1 MARGFNTR
9 RPRVSANSLRASS
22 AIFIVMVIVF
32 SLGYYLGGKNS
43 DGPVDQAISKISS
56 AGHSAADK
64 STLQRAAIEGA
75 LRASGDQWSN
85 FFPKSAVDILDA
97 QINSQYTGVGLTL
110 RKAKSGAIEV
120 AGVDTASPADLAGIK
135 VGDEVVAINKADVTG
150 SSLSSVIAMLRGES
164 GTRVSFE
171 VLREGKKFSLTVKR
185 DLVNATNVIVSSLA
199 SDVAIVSINSFTHG
213 VANSVQSKLL
223 EVPHTKGIVLD
234 LRSNPGGLLDEAVA
248 VARQFINGGTIVSYQ
263 KADGTVVGFDADK
276 SGADPAPM
284 IVLINRSTASAAE
297 VLAAALQD
305 RNRAV
310 VIGEKS
316 YGKGSVQEITTLND
330 GSKLELTIAN
340 YRAPSGRLIEG
351 IGITPDLRV
360 ADSDLAEKSLSILA
374 GLSSLIEPSKP

>member
-1 MARGFNTR
+1 
-9 RPRVSANSLRASS
+9 
-22 AIFIVMVIVF
+22 MVIVF

-150 SSLSSVIAMLRGES
+150 SSLTSVIAMLRGES

-171 VLREGKKFSLTVKR
+171 VLREGKKYSLKVKR
-185 DLVNATNVIVSSLA
+185 DLVNATNVIVSSLT

-248 VARQFINGGTIVSYQ
+248 VARQFLNGGTIVSYQ

-360 ADSDLAEKSLSILA
+360 ADSDLAEKSLSILV

>member
-1 MARGFNTR
+1 
-9 RPRVSANSLRASS
+9 
-22 AIFIVMVIVF
+22 MVIVF
-32 SLGYYLGGKNS
+32 SLGYYLGGMNS

-185 DLVNATNVIVSSLA
+185 DLVNATNVIISSLA

-213 VANSVQSKLL
+213 VANSVQSKLV

-248 VARQFINGGTIVSYQ
+248 VARQFINGGIIVSYQ
-263 KADGTVVGFDADK
+263 KADGTVVSFDADK